1 MHTQKIEGKFS
12 LHYSFPFPRNSLLFF
27 SALPWLHFKGS
38 GEWNKT
44 RSKINITSHRFTSK
58 DSITEKSTRR
68 EVMFLSTV
76 NSVHVTFLYLNLQ
89 SFVLKK
95 KKKAGGEQNPERNK
109 TVQQTEQS

>member
-12 LHYSFPFPRNSLLFF
+12 LHYSFPFPRNTLLFF
-27 SALPWLHFKGS
+27 SALPWLYFKGS

-58 DSITEKSTRR
+58 DSITEKIIQRD
-68 EVMFLSTV
+68 VMFLSTV

-89 SFVLKK
+89 SFMLKK
-95 KKKAGGEQNPERNK
+95 KKSGGEQNPEHNK
-109 TVQQTEQS
+109 IVQQAEQS